1 MVHVQLEQRWTDR
14 NGNSHEAGETVDVD
28 PATLATLQ
36 ARGVAS
42 DPDEEGGTESWVGP
56 TDDDGEGTESWVG
69 PTDDDGEGTE
79 SWVGPTTDDDA

>member
-69 PTDDDGEGTE
+69 PT
-79 SWVGPTTDDDA
+79 TDDDA